1 MKQILLLFLAFAL
14 LCPLNTGYAAQDPT
28 ITVSQ
33 GEAVPGG
40 QVSLAVSLSENPGI
54 VGMTLNFD
62 YDRQRLELLEIQG
75 SGLGGTW
82 YTATAAAWASSSGD
96 STYNGSFLTLTFRV
110 REDAQPGFAPVSVK
124 LESGDICNNALE
136 PVDFAVVSG
145 GVEVA
150 AHGLTGTIAS
160 WNSLC
165 DAAAALYAS
174 EKTDGEIE
182 QDIRGGGKNAL
193 YAADTAAAEG
203 GQQFSFRNLKAGSYK
218 LAIYKPGGYV
228 VKIRPVEIEGT
239 VDLGV
244 VKLWLYG
251 DVVYDGVIQESDAQ
265 QLQRYIVGEPSVFG
279 SGSPEDEADR
289 LKAANVGI
297 FSDGDGELESGDVL
311 QIRRYIAGL
320 PSVFSLIP

>member
-40 QVSLAVSLSENPGI
+40 QVSLTVSLSENPGI

-62 YDRQRLELLEIQG
+62 YDRQRLELL
-75 SGLGGTW
+75 
-82 YTATAAAWASSSGD
+82 
-96 STYNGSFLTLTFRV
+96 
-110 REDAQPGFAPVSVK
+110 GFAPVSVK

-145 GVEVA
+145 GVEIA

-165 DAAAALYAS
+165 DAAAALYAP
-174 EKTDGEIE
+174 EKPDGEIE
-182 QDIRGGGKNAL
+182 QDIRDGGKDAL

-203 GQQFSFRNLKAGSYK
+203 GNL
-218 LAIYKPGGYV
+218 
-228 VKIRPVEIEGT
+228 
-239 VDLGV
+239 
-244 VKLWLYG
+244 
-251 DVVYDGVIQESDAQ
+251 
-265 QLQRYIVGEPSVFG
+265 
-279 SGSPEDEADR
+279 
-289 LKAANVGI
+289 
-297 FSDGDGELESGDVL
+297 
-311 QIRRYIAGL
+311 
-320 PSVFSLIP
+320 